1 MTTVPIAGGGE
12 PAMDVNCEE
21 LEKVLVGSDPERFFQ
36 IGSELSPQ
44 EKSALT
50 AFLRQNPDVFAWDPY
65 EAPGVDPDFICHR
78 LNVSSAI
85 TPKRGIEANPD
96 QIRAI
101 RNLQPPR
108 NPKEVQKLIGMIAA
122 LNRFISRSA
131 DRCRPFFLLLHKW
144 KGFEWDEECATAF
157 QQLKE
162 YLTQPPIMSSPEAD
176 EVLFAYIAVAPHA
189 VSLVLIREDNGTQ
202 RPVYYVS
209 KSLQEAETRYLPLE
223 KATLAIVQATRKLPH
238 YFQAHTVVVLT
249 QLPLKSI
256 LRSADYT
263 SRIAKWGTIL
273 GAFDIKY
280 MPRTAIKGQ
289 VLADL
294 VAEFAEPASEGKEVS
309 DLLGADEKMINTVSQ
324 HENTWWKAHVDG
336 AVNQRGSGLGLVLL
350 SPEGITIEKSLRLDF
365 SATNNEAEYEAL
377 LEGMGMIRKLGGKSV
392 DMFSNSRLI
401 VGQINGDMEAKDERM
416 QEYLVRVKH
425 LQSQFHHFCLTHVP
439 RSGNTHADSLA
450 TLATSSAKPLPRV
463 ILVEEVLR
471 PSTERA
477 NGIGIHNVRAG
488 LSWMDPIILYL
499 KHDTLP
505 DDKVEAGKIRR
516 KATRFW
522 LSEDSKLYRRSFS
535 GPYLLCVHPE
545 AAELILEELHEGI
558 CGSHTEGRSLSHR
571 ALTQGYWWPSMKK
584 EVVDYVKRC
593 DQCQRF
599 APSIHQP
606 GGELNPMSSPWPFAQ
621 WGLDILGPFPKA
633 TGNRRFL
640 LVSTDYFTKWVEA
653 EALANIRDVDV
664 KKFLWKNIVTRFG
677 TLHTLV
683 SDNGLQFDSKAF
695 RRYCSKL
702 GIVNRYSTPAYPQS
716 NGQAEAV
723 NKTILNGLK
732 KRLDDSKGIWVE
744 ELAHVLWTYRTT
756 PCRSTGETP
765 FSLTYGA
772 EAVIPLEVNFPTQR
786 TSTFC
791 PSTNDKLLEK
801 SLDLIDERREGAMVH
816 LANYQQ
822 KLKQGYDA
830 KVKPRPLV
838 PGNLVLRKVFGNAR
852 NPTWGKLGP
861 NWEGPYRIT
870 SVASVGAYYLKDLD
884 ERVVPR
890 PWNLS
895 TVSDRTD
902 IHS

>member
-1 MTTVPIAGGGE
+1 MTTVPTAGSGG
-12 PAMDVNCEE
+12 PAMWVNCEE

-36 IGSELSPQ
+36 IGSELPPQ
-44 EKSALT
+44 EKSSLT
-50 AFLRQNPDVFAWDPY
+50 AFLRQNLDVFAWNPY

-78 LNVSSAI
+78 LNVNLAV

-101 RNLQPPR
+101 HNLRPPR
-108 NPKEVQKLIGMIAA
+108 NLKEVQKLTGMIAA

-131 DRCRPFFLLLHKW
+131 DRCNPFFLLLHKW
-144 KGFEWDEECATAF
+144 KGFEWNEECAMAF

-162 YLTQPPIMSSPEAD
+162 YLAQPPIMSSPEVD

-189 VSLVLIREDNGTQ
+189 VSLVLIQEDNGTQ

-209 KSLQEAETRYLPLE
+209 KSLQEAKTRYLPLE
-223 KATLAIVQATRKLPH
+223 KAILAIVQATRKLPR

-273 GAFDIKY
+273 GAFDIRY
-280 MPRTAIKGQ
+280 MPRTAVKGQ

-294 VAEFAEPASEGKEVS
+294 VAEFAKPAAEGKEVS
-309 DLLGADEKMINTVSQ
+309 VLLGADERVSSTVSPRGL
-324 HENTWWKAHVDG
+324 TCWKAYIDG
-336 AVNQRGSGLGLVLL
+336 ASNQRGSGLGLVLL
-350 SPEGITIEKSLRLDF
+350 SPEGITIEKSLRLGF

-377 LEGMGMIRKLGGKSV
+377 LEGMGMIRKMEGKSV
-392 DMFSNSRLI
+392 DMFSDLRLI
-401 VGQINGDMEAKDERM
+401 VGQVNGDMEAKDERM

-425 LQSQFHHFCLTHVP
+425 LQTQFHHFRLTHIP

-450 TLATSSAKPLPRV
+450 TLATSSAQPLPRV
-463 ILVEEVLR
+463 ILVEEIPR
-471 PSTERA
+471 PLTEKA
-477 NGIGIHNVRAG
+477 NGIGIHNIRAG
-488 LSWMDPIILYL
+488 PSWMDPIVLYL

-522 LSEDSKLYRRSFS
+522 LSEDSKLYRRSFL

-545 AAELILEELHEGI
+545 AIELILEELHERI
-558 CGSHTEGRSLSHR
+558 CGSHTGGRSLSHR
-571 ALTQGYWWPSMKK
+571 ALTLGYWWLSMHK
-584 EVVDYVKRC
+584 EALDYVKKC

-633 TGNRRFL
+633 TGNRKFL
-640 LVSTDYFTKWVEA
+640 LVGTYYFTKW
-653 EALANIRDVDV
+653 
-664 KKFLWKNIVTRFG
+664 
-677 TLHTLV
+677 
-683 SDNGLQFDSKAF
+683 FDSKAI
-695 RRYCSKL
+695 RRYCSEL
-702 GIVNRYSTPAYPQS
+702 GIVNRYSTPAYPKS

-723 NKTILNGLK
+723 NKTIMNGLK
-732 KRLDDSKGIWVE
+732 KRLDDAKGRWVE

-756 PCRSTGETP
+756 PRRSTGEIP
-765 FSLTYGA
+765 FSMTYGA

-786 TSTFC
+786 TTTFC
-791 PSTNDKLLEK
+791 PATNDKLLEK
-801 SLDLIDERREGAMVH
+801 SLDLIDERREGTMVH
-816 LANYQQ
+816 LANYQ
-822 KLKQGYDA
+822 
-830 KVKPRPLV
+830 
-838 PGNLVLRKVFGNAR
+838 
-852 NPTWGKLGP
+852 
-861 NWEGPYRIT
+861 
-870 SVASVGAYYLKDLD
+870 
-884 ERVVPR
+884 
-890 PWNLS
+890 
-895 TVSDRTD
+895 
-902 IHS
+902 